1 MTIPEL
7 QQVAAWLA
15 DTDIGLF
22 ELRTAHG
29 HIRLRRH
36 TGGTGFVD
44 ETVAPGALNE
54 AASAV
59 AVATP
64 PALSLIAAPS
74 LGFFLHQHPLRA
86 TPLVATGTPVQA
98 GQVVGLLQIG
108 ALLLAVAA
116 PQAGVVASVLVAHGS
131 AVGYGTPLL
140 ELQPPLPASAKP

>member
-1 MTIPEL
+1 MTVPEL
-7 QQVAAWLA
+7 RQVAAWLA

-36 TGGTGFVD
+36 PGGGGFVD
-44 ETVAPGALNE
+44 ETVSPGAGDD

-59 AVATP
+59 AVAAP
-64 PALSLIAAPS
+64 PALSVIAAPS
-74 LGFFLHQHPLRA
+74 VGLFLHQHPLRA
-86 TPLVATGTPVQA
+86 TPLAPTGTTVQA

-131 AVGYGTPLL
+131 PVGYGTPLL
-140 ELQPPLPASAKP
+140 ELQPPLAPSSKL